1 LNIFGSERANRQKL
15 TLSGELDQRSPLD
28 GTTDINAVFGGD
40 DLDAHI
46 GGQTSIQGGERG
58 LHLAGQVLH
67 KHARFTRLF
76 ERRVILVTPDIEI
89 LRQVLIGVAE
99 AKQTVWNV
107 LVSRRN

>member
-15 TLSGELDQRSPLD
+15 TLSSELDQRCPLD

-58 LHLAGQVLH
+58 LHLAAQALH
-67 KHARFTRLF
+67 KHALF
-76 ERRVILVTPDIEI
+76 ERHVILVTPDIEI